1 MTLSP
6 MTSTRSW
13 REGFFPSLWSV
24 PRTVPFGRI
33 QIVKKGNRIL
43 DYRQEPRHG
52 IRATFD
58 VAFFLFGIV
67 GVIGLLAILLVATVL
82 QFGRLP

>member
-1 MTLSP
+1 L
-6 MTSTRSW
+6 
-13 REGFFPSLWSV
+13 
-24 PRTVPFGRI
+24 
-33 QIVKKGNRIL
+33 IVKKGNRIL
-43 DYRQEPRHG
+43 DYRQEPRRG
-52 IRATFD
+52 IRVTFD